1 VSKTEGWMAKKR
13 GRIIQFA
20 KFHEP
25 HRADE
30 DVRTSEKERGANAR
44 SETLIRT
51 PRKGRQPHHH
61 WIFKGWTA
69 PSPFLAEM
77 MRSPITAPPVLR
89 GTAILESG
97 ALAYRRLKNG
107 KLVILLVSKKRSKK
121 WGIPKGRV
129 NASLS
134 FGETAAKEAFE
145 EAGVIGRVSPNSIGM
160 FRAKKGTPIPK
171 NIEVWVYLLEVDET
185 LSKWPEK
192 QTRQTRW
199 VSCKVA
205 ARELREPVLTHLCHR
220 LAQS

>member
-1 VSKTEGWMAKKR
+1 MAKKR

-30 DVRTSEKERGANAR
+30 DVRTSEEERGANAR

-51 PRKGRQPHHH
+51 PRKGGQPRQD
-61 WIFKGWTA
+61 WTFKGWA
-69 PSPFLAEM
+69 ACSPFLAEM
-77 MRSPITAPPVLR
+77 MRSPITASPVLR
-89 GTAILESG
+89 ETAILESG

-171 NIEVWVYLLEVDET
+171 KIEVWVYLLEVDET
-185 LSKWPEK
+185 LSNWPEK
-192 QTRQTRW
+192 ETRQTRW